1 MKRRFLSAL
10 LALCLM
16 VSLMPTAWAG
26 GTTVDPPTNGSCGA
40 NVEWSLSASG
50 RLSIWGSGPMD
61 NMAPVPWAA
70 SKEKIVAVDIGNNVT
85 SIGMNAF
92 SSCEELTTV
101 TIPASVTK
109 IESGVFVGCSKLTA
123 VHFGGSQEQWDA
135 IVWDGNERLPN
146 GLSPTISDQPP
157 SNSGT
162 CGDGVYWVLS
172 DDGTLSIYGSGP
184 MVTTPVVPWAGKR
197 DEITSVIIS
206 SGVETIGTGA
216 FAACTNLKEIT
227 IPTSVK
233 TIESGAFAGVQLTT
247 LNYTGSESEWEN
259 ISGVDVF
266 ASMGPN
272 GITPNYNYNPIV
284 ITFSPGE
291 ATGKTFQLT
300 TVEGRS
306 FRLPECPSET
316 DFVPPQYEDGIPP
329 MLKDK
334 VFIGWMIGN
343 TVYPVDYAYSFKAN
357 TTVTACWEE
366 PDQSEF
372 NIYFDD
378 QYDDI
383 LISDPDTVRMTYT
396 RSDYNQA
403 VRLPTQRKDGY
414 TFLGWTSSGDTDLRY
429 EFVIPAGTT
438 GDLVYTAHWKG
449 DVKHIIVYG
458 ENNSDKYREVE
469 YTVSPQKQTVTVEVP
484 TGDGRLWTVTKPVNV
499 YDPENPP
506 VSLDDKVWVTQ
517 ATPDKPET
525 IILHIPENYLNEI
538 QVIGKFISNDYD
550 IIWDANGG
558 VWDDGEETQTDED
571 AYTFDA
577 DTDDAS
583 VKVPDP
589 LPTRTGYDLDGWT
602 CDNDKVS
609 IERDDTDQKY
619 IITIGAGTFGDL
631 TISAQWKVHE
641 YKVVWNGGGGIWEQD
656 ADGNDITEKED
667 LYTIESEPLTQ
678 TPPTR
683 EGWTFTGWTGE
694 LTKEDDTN
702 VEIVSSEED
711 PNTVPLP
718 EDLVDCLGDLELTA
732 QWKKEYT
739 IKFNPGDGGTGE
751 MADDKALE
759 GDEYPLPDCGFT
771 PPASKQF
778 AGWEID
784 GTKYPLFAEDT
795 TDPDNPTTKRNTYQI
810 PPYISGNAEIT
821 LTALWEDIK
830 YTVTYV
836 ADNGTEEPNHTVP
849 VVHGQEHTLLAPSDC
864 GFTTPEG
871 KKFLHWKVEG
881 QTRKYQPGDKLPNT
895 LGNLNVTAVWG
906 DEAYTVTFDGN
917 GGSGTMA
924 PVEGLT
930 FNQSYTLPECG
941 FTPPAASPDPNDPD
955 AELPEY
961 VFVAWEIDDQEY
973 LPRAAVTI
981 TKSITAKA
989 VWVNKAD
996 LVEYTL
1002 TYAPG
1007 GGTGEMEADTF
1018 YVRQTGVSVAVPLPS
1033 ASEFLFAD
1041 MEFDGWQVN
1050 GVDYQPG
1057 QSAPISG
1064 DATATALWRGKIVYV
1079 NGGNVTEPSS
1089 YRYSDSS
1096 QQLKMNVATPVK
1108 PGFIFE
1114 KWTWDNEDV
1123 ALYGHIIDLPGKFSG
1138 TLTLTG
1144 HWVED
1149 EGKYLVIFDPN
1160 GGTGEMSP
1168 VAVDKATEEGAVTE
1182 YELPACAF
1190 TPPEGMEF
1198 DGWSVEG
1205 TKYPAGGKI
1214 ILTASKTTVKAE
1226 WKKKDVDP
1234 DAKDCVVTY
1243 DPGEG
1248 TGEAIVEEGHKV
1260 GEWLKL
1266 PECTFTAPEGMEFD
1280 AWQKGEQKAAPGE
1293 EIYLDSAAVTITALW
1308 KEKEPEPDD
1317 PTKPWTIT
1325 FDANG
1330 GTGAMDPVTVPKA
1343 EGGTTYTL
1351 PACGFTAPEGKTF
1364 QAWKFDGKEYAPGA
1378 VITITGDTT
1387 ITAVWKDAEVK
1398 PPKPTSWK
1406 ITYNLNGGYMTG
1418 SGPTSYNLSDQAQ
1431 TLNVP
1436 VPYKSGFTF
1445 LGWTYSGVSK
1455 PTKSVVI
1462 RANMTGDLT
1471 VVANWQM
1478 NPGAGGGNNTSQGYY
1493 ISVSATAGGEIIIPW
1508 EYANQGAVVSVQA
1521 RPQPGYEVGGV
1532 TVVNSQG
1539 FEVGDLKDLG
1549 GGNYSF
1555 TMPGYRV
1562 NVSATFKLQSAAAG
1576 PITRPVM
1583 NYEDVRL
1590 GDWFYDSVEYVYT
1603 RGMMSG
1609 VSATQFGPYG
1619 QATRG
1624 AIWTALAAH
1633 AGFDI
1638 NGGATWY
1645 ERGQYW
1651 AVNRGI
1657 TDGESP
1663 SGTIT
1668 REQLVTMLWRYKGSP
1683 VVFGGDLWQ
1692 FTDGYAVSSYAMD
1705 AMRWAVSTGLIGGAN
1720 GRLSPQ
1726 ASTTRAEAAAIL
1738 ARFCQS

>member
-16 VSLMPTAWAG
+16 LSLMPTAWASG
-26 GTTVDPPTNGSCGA
+26 GTADPPTNGSCGA
-40 NVEWSLSASG
+40 NVEWILGDDGKLTIFATSGTGEMAPPNPSWSGSASKITAIEI
-50 RLSIWGSGPMD
+50 LSG
-61 NMAPVPWAA
+61 
-70 SKEKIVAVDIGNNVT
+70 VT
-85 SIGMNAF
+85 SIHDSAF
-92 SSCEELTTV
+92 SALSNLTQI
-101 TIPASVTK
+101 TIPSSVVTVGK
-109 IESGVFVGCSKLTA
+109 SPLVGCSKLTNIYFNGTTA
-123 VHFGGSQEQWDA
+123 QWDA
-135 IVWDGNERLPN
+135 IKTQVMDNLSGN
-146 GLSPTISDQPP
+146 ISVRVQEEETRT
-157 SNSGT
+157 SGT
-162 CGDGVYWVLS
+162 CGDGTNWTFA
-172 DDGTLSIYGSGP
+172 DGTLSIYGSG
-184 MVTTPVVPWAGKR
+184 VIDITKGDSWQHLRGQIKHIQIDAGVK
-197 DEITSVIIS
+197 
-206 SGVETIGTGA
+206 GIGA
-216 FAACTNLKEIT
+216 
-227 IPTSVK
+227 
-233 TIESGAFAGVQLTT
+233 GAFAGFTVLVDIMIPDTVKEAGSGAFSNCPKLET
-247 LNYTGSESEWEN
+247 VYYTGSSQEWN
-259 ISGVDVF
+259 QITGDGMAIFPNSGIKV
-266 ASMGPN
+266 
-272 GITPNYNYNPIV
+272 ITDYKPLV
-284 ITFSPGE
+284 ITFTPGKGSINGSGGNVTRETLAGSPLVLIEKPKRFLPEKNNDGSE
-291 ATGKTFQLT
+291 KAFAGWLIGDVVYPVGYAYAFTENT
-300 TVEGRS
+300 TVEAWWDIPTTAKYTITNDNVYDGVRITD
-306 FRLPECPSET
+306 ET
-316 DFVPPQYEDGIPP
+316 PTTLAE
-329 MLKDK
+329 
-334 VFIGWMIGN
+334 
-343 TVYPVDYAYSFKAN
+343 YS
-357 TTVTACWEE
+357 
-366 PDQSEF
+366 
-372 NIYFDD
+372 
-378 QYDDI
+378 
-383 LISDPDTVRMTYT
+383 
-396 RSDYNQA
+396 RSDQKQA
-403 VRLPTQRKDGY
+403 IRVPTPHKDGY
-414 TFLGWTSSGDTDLRY
+414 IFLGWTSPRDKTLRQ
-429 EFVIPAGTT
+429 ELIIPAGET
-438 GDLVYTAHWKG
+438 GDLTYTANWEGAAKNILVF
-449 DVKHIIVYG
+449 D
-458 ENNSDKYREVE
+458 DKDDIYREVDIK
-469 YTVSPQKQTVTVEVP
+469 VAPKKQTVTVEVP
-484 TGDGRLWTVTKPVNV
+484 VADGMTWKIESYTE
-499 YDPENPP
+499 YDPESPP
-506 VSLDDKVWVTQ
+506 DPLDAVYVTQ
-517 ATPDKPET
+517 PTPDQPGT
-525 IILHIPENYLNEI
+525 ATVYIPADHLSDILLYGEFEPNT
-538 QVIGKFISNDYD
+538 YD

-558 VWDDGEETQTDED
+558 VWGSNGEETQTKEN

-583 VKVPDP
+583 SVKVPTDTV
-589 LPTRTGYDLDGWT
+589 TRTGYDLDGWT

-609 IERDDTDQKY
+609 IKWDDIKKEY
-619 IITIGAGTFGDL
+619 IITIGKGTFGDL

-641 YKVVWNGGGGIWEQD
+641 YDVIWKGAGGTWGQD
-656 ADGNDITEKED
+656 ADGNEITEKEGTT
-667 LYTIESEPLTQ
+667 YNIETESLTQ
-678 TPPTR
+678 TPPTQ
-683 EGWTFTGWTGE
+683 EGWTFTGWKGE
-694 LTKEDDTN
+694 LTKADNTK
-702 VEIVSSEED
+702 VEVVSSEED
-711 PNTVPLP
+711 PNTVLLP
-718 EDLVDCLGDLELTA
+718 EDLADCLGNLELEA

-739 IKFNPGDGGTGE
+739 IKFNPGEGGTGE
-751 MADDKALE
+751 MADDTALE
-759 GDEYPLPDCGFT
+759 EDEYPLPDCGFT

-778 AGWEID
+778 AGWEIN
-784 GTKYPLFAEDT
+784 GKKYPLFVEDT
-795 TDPDNPTTKRNTYQI
+795 TDPDNPTTKRNTYTI
-810 PPYISGNAEIT
+810 PSYISGDAEIT

-941 FTPPAASPDPNDPD
+941 FTPPAAPPDPNDPD

-961 VFVAWEIDDQEY
+961 VFVAWEIGGQEY

-1096 QQLKMNVATPVK
+1096 QQLEMNVATPVK

-1234 DAKDCVVTY
+1234 DAEDCVVTY
-1243 DPGEG
+1243 LPGEG

-1260 GEWLKL
+1260 GEWLTL

-1293 EIYLDSAAVTITALW
+1293 EVYLDSEAVTITALW

-1562 NVSATFKLQSAAAG
+1562 NVSATFKLQSAAVG